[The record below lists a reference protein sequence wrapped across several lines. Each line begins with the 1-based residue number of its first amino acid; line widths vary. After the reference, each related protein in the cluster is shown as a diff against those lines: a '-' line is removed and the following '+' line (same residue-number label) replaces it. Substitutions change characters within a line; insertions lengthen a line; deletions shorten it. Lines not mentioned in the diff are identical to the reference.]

1 MKIYDLLS
9 MCLGNL
15 WRRKLRTLLTVIGV
29 VIGTCSIVVMIS
41 IGVGI
46 NKVQMDMI
54 EGMGDLTLITVYRN
68 WEQQDVYLTDQTVA
82 DIQAIPGVSVAAAF
96 VDFYEPFMITSKDR
110 YLYQGSVIGV
120 NPEALEMLGYTTSEG
135 RLLTASDVK
144 GSILVGAK
152 TAYQFYDI
160 KRKRNNY
167 VDSYPDEYGR
177 VKDPFVKFMKDKI
190 QLNIRDA
197 EAENWTDIPTKSVHD
212 LKVVGILE
220 EGADNEWRFD
230 KTYTIYMD
238 LNYAKELQKEYYK
251 INKITPPKENT
262 GYNQIYVKAA
272 SVNDVETVEAAI
284 QELGYNTDSLS
295 SMRKELQKQTATI
308 QLVLG
313 ALGGISL
320 LVAALGI
327 TNTMI
332 MSIYERTREIGIMK
346 VLGCAVGNIRTVFL
360 MEAGA
365 IGFIGGVV
373 GIGFSYLLSF
383 ILNYFVGGSGMMG
396 MGYGGGGT
404 TISIIPLW
412 LDGLALAFSTLV
424 GLVSGFS
431 PANRAVKISALE
443 AIKHD

>member
-1 MKIYDLLS
+1 MKICDLLS

-29 VIGTCSIVVMIS
+29 IIGTCSIVVMIS

-68 WEQQDVYLTDQTVA
+68 WEQQDVFLTDQTVS

-110 YLYQGSVIGV
+110 YLYQGSIVGV
-120 NPEALEMLGYTTSEG
+120 NPEALSQLGYTTSEG
-135 RLLTASDVK
+135 HLLTASDVK
-144 GSILVGAK
+144 GSILVGSKA
-152 TAYQFYDI
+152 AYQFYDV

-167 VDSYPDEYGR
+167 VDPSPDEYGR
-177 VKDPFVKFMKDKI
+177 IKDPFVKMMKDKI

-197 EAENWTDIPTKSVHD
+197 ESENWTDIPTESVHD

-220 EGADNEWRFD
+220 EGTDNEWRFD

-238 LNYAKELQKEYYK
+238 LSYAKELQKEYYR
-251 INKITPPKENT
+251 INKITPPKEET

-272 SVNDVETVEAAI
+272 SVGEVEAVEKAI
-284 QELGYNTDSLS
+284 QALGYNTDSLS
-295 SMRKELQKQTATI
+295 SMREELQKQTATI

-346 VLGCAVGNIRTVFL
+346 VLGCAVSNIRTVFL

-365 IGFIGGVV
+365 IGFIGGVA
-373 GIGFSYLLSF
+373 GIGLSYLLSF
-383 ILNYFVGGSGMMG
+383 ILNYFVGGSGMVD
-396 MGYGGGGT
+396 MGYGGGT

-412 LDGLALAFSTLV
+412 LVGLALAFATLV
-424 GLVSGFS
+424 GLISGFS